1 MIDKDLI
8 ISKEEYIKNDFLNS
22 LKIILNETNKNN
34 IDSNILE
41 IKNKL
46 YEFNSFYDDNSNVEE
61 NILNENT
68 IEYLIDLISNN
79 RNYNLQN
86 SSFSELESFFKD
98 SLITVGAESS
108 VGKTSFASQLALE
121 LLENNDDTILA
132 FYSLDDSK
140 TFIIK
145 KMIYQLLSKKSKSN
159 KLDINNE
166 DFIKSI
172 KKHKNDY
179 LKLILSNRIAIFES
193 LNIYNLYSQLIKL
206 KNNAKNNLNIEN
218 PRIIIIIDY
227 LQIIEHES
235 SNLREGLNKICSY
248 LKDIQKKLNCM
259 MILLSQFNRSKETNI
274 NTLIRYRETS
284 EIENISDLCINLE
297 NIQNQ
302 DYYNTKLY
310 IVKNK
315 SGEKNKIFT
324 SLREGYTFSKFF
336 QNNSI
341 YTYKEDKTNSND
353 FNYNENSIA
362 DFIFSYTTITIKY

>member
-8 ISKEEYIKNDFLNS
+8 ISKEEYIKNDLLNS
-22 LKIILNETNKNN
+22 LKVILNETNKNN

-46 YEFNSFYDDNSNVEE
+46 DEFNAFNENSSNIEE
-61 NILNENT
+61 NILNENF
-68 IEYLIDLISNN
+68 IEYLVNLISNTKS
-79 RNYNLQN
+79 YNLKN
-86 SSFSELESFFKD
+86 SSFSELESFLRD

-121 LLENNDDTILA
+121 ILENNDDTILA

-140 TFIIK
+140 TFLTKKIIC
-145 KMIYQLLSKKSKSN
+145 QLLSKNSKNN
-159 KLDINNE
+159 KKKYDISDE
-166 DFIKSI
+166 DIVKYI
-172 KKHKNDY
+172 KKHKNDH
-179 LKLILSNRIAIFES
+179 LKILLSNRVAIFES

-206 KNNAKNNLNIEN
+206 KRNAKDNLNIEN

-227 LQIIEHES
+227 LQIIDHES
-235 SNLREGLNKICSY
+235 STLREGLNKICSY
-248 LKDIQKKLNCM
+248 LKDVQKRLNCM

-297 NIQNQ
+297 SIQNQ

-315 SGEKNKIFT
+315 AGEKNKIFT
-324 SLREGYTFSKFF
+324 SLREGYTFNKFSE
-336 QNNSI
+336 NNNVH
-341 YTYKEDKTNSND
+341 TYKLAKIASDYSNE
-353 FNYNENSIA
+353 NYNDQSID
-362 DFIFSYTTITIKY
+362 DFIF